1 LCWLGFWSNYR
12 DQIRRLRTADSAS
25 HPLVDGDSAAV
36 GRDERRTYLET
47 DVKRKYREAMR
58 DKADRMRSL
67 LDEDEEAVEAR
78 DWHDEWVK
86 SNDEREQKTESQQ

>member
-1 LCWLGFWSNYR
+1 M
-12 DQIRRLRTADSAS
+12 
-25 HPLVDGDSAAV
+25 
-36 GRDERRTYLET
+36 
-47 DVKRKYREAMR
+47 KRKYREAMR

-67 LDEDEEAVEAR
+67 LDEDDEAVEAR